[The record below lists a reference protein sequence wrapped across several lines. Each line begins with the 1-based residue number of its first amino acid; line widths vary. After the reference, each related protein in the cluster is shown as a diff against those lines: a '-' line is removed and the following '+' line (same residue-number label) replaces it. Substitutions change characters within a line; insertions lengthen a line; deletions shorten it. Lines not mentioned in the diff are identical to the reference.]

1 MTIWNGLPGAATR
14 ELSGTSC
21 KICGAPIARADEF
34 GASEGVCRPCRADAA
49 HPWQPAAATPE
60 DGAARLTAAPAHAAV
75 RHILTAPAIAPRTAR
90 FVRADGFDWLGLFVE
105 AGRMSSGQSAL
116 VRVAHDVWEGTGDV
130 ALWELVRTL
139 DERSLQRV
147 LDGLRIA
154 RGELEAEEWA
164 LPAAA

>member
-21 KICGAPIARADEF
+21 KVCGSPIARADEF
-34 GASEGVCRPCRADAA
+34 GASEAVCRPCRAEANRSWH
-49 HPWQPAAATPE
+49 HPAATPE
-60 DGAARLTAAPAHAAV
+60 SAARLTPDPAFAAV

-90 FVRADGFDWLGLFVE
+90 FIRADGFDWFGLFVE
-105 AGRMSSGQSAL
+105 ADRMSSGQSAL
-116 VRVAHDVWEGTGDV
+116 VRVAFDVWEGTGDV
-130 ALWELVRTL
+130 DLWELVRTL

-154 RGELEAEEWA
+154 RGELEAEEWE